1 MRKFLSGIYKKL
13 THSFLQQKKWRQFQ
27 QELKHY
33 VNEMNS
39 MEDPWSAEIDKDIY
53 ARQLASLLNS
63 SEKKYKILEVGCGQG
78 SLTKLLLPFA
88 KKITAIEISQQ
99 AFVQLRKKWSSS
111 TPTDSQLV
119 EPQSHSQFAD
129 SQVAPQNNSQ
139 NENFN
144 LDSLLQN
151 NKLELIESDI
161 HQFFPQTEK
170 YDLIVLS
177 FILDYLGF
185 NKFPQKFI
193 QLMWQF
199 TEHVEDGGKILIIHP
214 VYKQAD
220 LHRLKAFTEIFKN
233 FHIQIEKASTEQ
245 SSGGFPIHFILCA
258 KYPQ

>member
-1 MRKFLSGIYKKL
+1 MSSFITGIYKKL
-13 THSFLQQKKWRQFQ
+13 TNSFLQQRKWRRFQ
-27 QELKHY
+27 QELKKY

-53 ARQLASLLNS
+53 ARQLTNLLNN
-63 SEKKYKILEVGCGQG
+63 SEKKYKTLEVGCGQG

-99 AFVQLRKKWSSS
+99 AFVQLKKKWHSSLTTDAQS
-111 TPTDSQLV
+111 HLQMADSQL
-119 EPQSHSQFAD
+119 SSQTD
-129 SQVAPQNNSQ
+129 SQ
-139 NENFN
+139 NENIN
-144 LDSLLQN
+144 LNSLLQN

-161 HQFFPQTEK
+161 HKFFPQDEK

-199 TEHVEDGGKILIIHP
+199 TEHLEDDGKILIIHP

-220 LHRLKAFTEIFKN
+220 LHRLKAFTEIFKH
-233 FHIQIEKASTEQ
+233 FHMQIEKASTEQ